1 MSLAKLLGG
10 AIDPA
15 AMMQHL
21 ANGGSIHITINNHK
35 GPDAENDAEDMLE
48 GGKEEPEDMIDPESP
63 PEDMAEGKEE
73 PGMMGAVKR
82 ALAPPP
88 KAPSKG
94 VGKGPANPQTKP
106 KSAKLPDKVPKPAP
120 KKPGAPPPKGAKK

>member
-21 ANGGSIHITINNHK
+21 QNGGSIHITINHHGK
-35 GPDAENDAEDMLE
+35 GPDAESDAEDMLE
-48 GGKEEPEDMIDPESP
+48 GGKEEPEDTVENPASDNAMN
-63 PEDMAEGKEE
+63 AQE

-88 KAPSKG
+88 KAPSPG
-94 VGKGPANPQTKP
+94 VGKGPAHPQTKP

-120 KKPGAPPPKGAKK
+120 KKPAAPPKKDAKK